1 MVPLTCIPSLC
12 TLHSLRVTQIGLESD
27 VCYAEVGYTS
37 WGCKHKQGDGF
48 VQGDGELITK
58 SAERI
63 RIVRAAGKEY
73 KIAVVHRYSQQ
84 EIQYMEDLGE
94 NWVDGRP
101 NVIVKTT
108 GQKKKTFKPPKS
120 KNKSTHWDFAQLSS
134 EMTNPKD
141 NDFSGFVNF
150 EHNGDFFVNIACDEE
165 CNCAIEKKQPECK
178 LRSYLAYGDGTDGSS
193 SYAVIRSDQ

>member
-1 MVPLTCIPSLC
+1 M
-12 TLHSLRVTQIGLESD
+12 
-27 VCYAEVGYTS
+27 
-37 WGCKHKQGDGF
+37 
-48 VQGDGELITK
+48 QGDGELITK

-63 RIVRAAGKEY
+63 RIIQAAGKEY

-101 NVIVKTT
+101 NVMVKTT
-108 GQKKKTFKPPKS
+108 GQEKQTFKPPKS
-120 KNKSTHWDFAQLSS
+120 KNKSTHLDLPQLS
-134 EMTNPKD
+134 MTNPED

-165 CNCAIEKKQPECK
+165 CNCAMEKKQPECK
-178 LRSYLAYGDGTDGSS
+178 LRSYLAYEEENDENIPNPTD
-193 SYAVIRSDQ
+193 VIRSDQ